1 MNQRRLTSFPG
12 FIKLVVWAS
21 LLGAGCSGT
30 TGPSDPNSQL
40 GVPNQPEEVAPG
52 AGDPAEGS
60 SPGEPSGSPLPGENP
75 PVTGGSAPG
84 TGMGDAMT
92 PAGTPTPPPTS
103 GDSAP
108 RARPGI
114 ATRLSK
120 VEYAYSIEDALGVVL
135 EPSLLDAA
143 TGGIPDDSG
152 DGVFKR
158 LGDSQTSVEQ
168 HASGYFQAAAMVGE
182 SVDMGG
188 FIATH
193 ASCEAP
199 STDCGRPVIAALGRR
214 LFRRS
219 LDERELE
226 HFTQLLQT
234 ALEAEED
241 LDAALRWVLQALL
254 QSPQFLFHL
263 QAETEGTPGAE
274 RELSG
279 TELAARLA
287 SFIWVSLPD
296 DELLALAE
304 SGELTDSAVLQ
315 EQVTRLLADPRAQ
328 RLTAVFARDFSRAHL
343 ASFEGASD
351 EMRTALHESIVATF
365 QRHLWETDRSIAE
378 LFTTTEFV
386 VNQTV
391 AELLG
396 LSVSPGTLQPVDI
409 SELPERIGI
418 LTHPGMIAG
427 MGDRNIGSFVNR
439 GKYLMERLL
448 CRNPVA
454 VPAGL
459 LTELEEFNQ
468 ETTGLN
474 EHERAEL
481 RMTRPECWGCHSQ
494 FEPLAFGFS
503 RYDGAGRYLGE
514 VDTAGKPL
522 PLDGWV
528 PVGAQA
534 DSPHYESVVE
544 YMQILASQE
553 TVQDCM
559 TEHFLSFATART
571 TDAIAKAQAPQIGA
585 QYREQGSTL
594 AAMVSAVAQS
604 PLFRRTVVAD
614 EATGGTP

>member
-1 MNQRRLTSFPG
+1 MNQRCPRSVPR
-12 FIKLVVWAS
+12 FIALVAWAS
-21 LLGAGCSGT
+21 LLAAGCSGT
-30 TGPSDPNSQL
+30 TGSGEPAAEL
-40 GVPNQPEEVAPG
+40 GAPQSPGPMSPRGDAPIGAPG
-52 AGDPAEGS
+52 PNESNGSLPAQ
-60 SPGEPSGSPLPGENP
+60 SPPTPDNAP
-75 PVTGGSAPG
+75 PG
-84 TGMGDAMT
+84 TGMSGEMMAEANA
-92 PAGTPTPPPTS
+92 PPTPPS
-103 GDSAP
+103 GITTP

-120 VEYAYSIEDALGVVL
+120 VEYAHSIEDALGVVL
-135 EPSLLDAA
+135 AASLLDA
-143 TGGIPDDSG
+143 TRGGIPEDSG

-158 LGDSQTSVEQ
+158 MGDSQTSVEQ
-168 HASGYFQAAAMVGE
+168 HASGYFEAASVVSE
-182 SVDMGG
+182 SVNMAA

-193 ASCEAP
+193 ASCDEP
-199 STDCGRPVIAALGRR
+199 SVDCGRPVVAALGRR

-219 LDERELE
+219 LNEREVE
-226 HFTQLLQT
+226 QFTALLQT

-241 LDAALRWVLQALL
+241 LGAALRWVLQALL
-254 QSPQFLFHL
+254 QAPQFLFHL
-263 QAETEGTPGAE
+263 EAETEGTPESE
-274 RELSG
+274 RELHG
-279 TELAARLA
+279 TELSARLA

-315 EQVTRLLADPRAQ
+315 GQVTRLLEDPRAQ

-343 ASFEGASD
+343 ASFVGASD
-351 EMRTALHESIVATF
+351 PMRDALHESIVATF
-365 QRHLWETDRSIAE
+365 QRHLWEMDRSIAE

-396 LSVSPGTLQPVDI
+396 LSVSPGALQPVDV
-409 SELPERIGI
+409 SALPERIGI
-418 LTHPGMIAG
+418 LTHPGMISG
-427 MGDRNIGSFVNR
+427 MGDRDIGSFVNR

-454 VPAGL
+454 VPAAL

-474 EHERAEL
+474 EHERAAL
-481 RMTRPECWGCHSQ
+481 RMTRPECWGCHAQ

-514 VDTAGKPL
+514 VDGAGKPL

-534 DSPHYESVVE
+534 DSPHYGSVVE
-544 YMQILASQE
+544 YMQILAAQE

-571 TDAIAKAQAPQIGA
+571 TDAIAKAQAPEIGA
-585 QYREQGSTL
+585 QYREHGSTL
-594 AAMVSAVAQS
+594 TAMVSAVAQS
-604 PLFRRTVVAD
+604 PLFRRTVVVND
-614 EATGGTP
+614 ATGDTP